1 MSDDL
6 PRLLSDFEPLPGL
19 LKADYADFVVEEIPL
34 YPLDGAGT
42 HTYFLLEKAGLST
55 DQAVRDIARALNL
68 PRHDV
73 GFAGLKDA
81 RAVTRQWMSVEH
93 VDAERIAGLQIPRL
107 RVLEVTH
114 HRNKLRIGHL
124 RGNAFVI
131 KVRQTQPERLAEL
144 QDALAKLTRLGVPN
158 YFGAQRF
165 GYRGDTW
172 KIGAAIVAD
181 QVDEAV
187 DLILGRPG
195 PADHGNVRRARE
207 LYEQGDYLAA
217 ARAWPG
223 LFKTERRA
231 LKMLARIP
239 ARRDKRRRAFAGIDK
254 STRLFYV
261 SAYQS
266 YLFNQVLV
274 ARLPTGLGQL
284 WDGDLA
290 WVHASEAVFL
300 VESAATEQPRAAA
313 LEISP
318 TGPVLGYRTTEPTGP
333 AGELE
338 SRVLTAAGV
347 SRDAFRQNWV
357 RAKGNRRPLRFP
369 VADARI
375 ALGADPAGE
384 YLELR
389 FTLPRGCYA
398 TAVMRELFRAAGP
411 EDRQA
416 DTQRTEAPA
425 S

>member
-1 MSDDL
+1 MTDL
-6 PRLLSDFEPLPGL
+6 PRVLSDFEPLPGL
-19 LKADYADFVVEEIPL
+19 LKADYTDFVVEEIPL

-42 HTYFLLEKAGLST
+42 HTFFLIEKAGLST
-55 DQAVRDIARALNL
+55 DQAVRDIARALNV
-68 PRHDV
+68 PRHDI

-93 VDAERIAGLQIPRL
+93 VDAQRIAGLQIPRL
-107 RVLEVTH
+107 RVLEVSH
-114 HRNKLRIGHL
+114 HRNKLRLGHL
-124 RGNAFVI
+124 RGNAFII

-144 QDALAKLTRLGVPN
+144 QDALGKLVHLGVPN
-158 YFGAQRF
+158 YFGEQRF

-172 KIGAAIVAD
+172 KVGAAIVAG
-181 QVDEAV
+181 QVDDAI

-217 ARAWPG
+217 ARAWPA

-231 LKMLARIP
+231 LKMLARTQG
-239 ARRDKRRRAFAGIDK
+239 KRRRAFAGIDK

-266 YLFNQVLV
+266 YLFNLVLV

-290 WVHASEAVFL
+290 WVHASEAVFH
-300 VESAATEQPRAAA
+300 VESAATEQARADA

-318 TGPVLGYRTTEPTGP
+318 TGPVLGYRTTQPTGP

-338 SRVLTAAGV
+338 NRVLTEAGV
-347 SRDAFRQNWV
+347 SRDAFRQTWV
-357 RAKGNRRPLRFP
+357 RAKGHRRPLRFP
-369 VADARI
+369 VTDAHI
-375 ALGADPAGE
+375 ALGADPRGE

-398 TAVMRELFRAAGP
+398 TAVMRELFQAAGSDDKQS
-411 EDRQA
+411 ES
-416 DTQRTEAPA
+416 QRTEAPA
-425 S
+425 T

>member
-1 MSDDL
+1 VSDL

-19 LKADYADFVVEEIPL
+19 LKADYTDFVVEEIPL

-42 HTYFLLEKAGLST
+42 HTFFLLEKAGLST

-68 PRHDV
+68 PRHDI

-107 RVLEVTH
+107 RVLETSH
-114 HRNKLRIGHL
+114 HRNKLRLGHL
-124 RGNAFVI
+124 RGNAFTI

-158 YFGAQRF
+158 YFGEQRF

-172 KIGAAIVAD
+172 KIGGAIVAD
-181 QVDEAV
+181 QIDEAV

-207 LYEQGDYLAA
+207 LYEHGEYLAA
-217 ARAWPG
+217 ARAWPA

-231 LKMLARIP
+231 LKTLARTTE
-239 ARRDKRRRAFAGIDK
+239 KKLRAFAGIDK
-254 STRLFYV
+254 STRLFYI

-290 WVHASEAVFL
+290 WIHASEAVFH
-300 VESAATEQPRAAA
+300 VESTATEQPRADA

-318 TGPVLGYRTTEPTGP
+318 TGPVLGYRTTQPTGP
-333 AGELE
+333 AGALE
-338 SRVLTAAGV
+338 DRVLAAAGV
-347 SRDAFRQNWV
+347 SREAFRQNWV
-357 RAKGNRRPLRFP
+357 RAKGHRRPLRFP
-369 VADARI
+369 VANSHI
-375 ALGADPAGE
+375 ALGADARGE

-398 TAVMRELFRAAGP
+398 TAVMRELVQAAGS
-411 EDRQA
+411 DDKQA
-416 DTQRTEAPA
+416 ETQRTEAPA

>member
-1 MSDDL
+1 MSDW

-19 LKADYADFVVEEIPL
+19 VKADYADFVVEEIPL

-42 HTYFLLEKAGLST
+42 HIFFLLEKAGLST
-55 DQAVRDIARALNL
+55 DQAVRDIARALNV

-93 VDAERIAGLQIPRL
+93 VDPERIAGLQIPRL
-107 RVLEVTH
+107 RVLEVSR
-114 HRNKLRIGHL
+114 HRNKLRLGHL
-124 RGNAFVI
+124 RGNAFII
-131 KVRQTQPERLAEL
+131 KVRQTQAERLAEL

-158 YFGAQRF
+158 YFGQQRF

-172 KIGAAIVAD
+172 QIGAALVAG

-195 PADHGNVRRARE
+195 PADHGHVRRARQ

-217 ARAWPG
+217 AQAWPA

-231 LKMLARIP
+231 LKMLARS
-239 ARRDKRRRAFAGIDK
+239 DGKRRRALAGIDK
-254 STRLFYV
+254 STRLFYI

-266 YLFNQVLV
+266 YLFNQVLA

-290 WVHASEAVFL
+290 WVHASEAVFR
-300 VESAATEQPRAAA
+300 VESAATEQPRVDA

-318 TGPVLGYRTTEPTGP
+318 TGPVLGYRTSEPTGP

-338 SRVLTAAGV
+338 SRVLAAAGAA
-347 SRDAFRQNWV
+347 RDAFRQNWV

-369 VADARI
+369 VTDAHI
-375 ALGADPAGE
+375 ALGADPAGD

-398 TAVMRELFRAAGP
+398 TAVLRELFRAAGP
-411 EDRQA
+411 DDKQP
-416 DTQRTEAPA
+416 DIQRTEAPA